1 MSTAYDRTTFHLPRA
16 MGLSA
21 VGLLVAF
28 LVQTA
33 VLPAV
38 GLSAAI
44 PFVYA
49 TVAVLAVVLGPR
61 AGAAE
66 GFAAG
71 LLMDLTGSGTLGV
84 GALIG
89 CLLGALAGRV
99 HVDRWWFSGVPTVA
113 VLVIAAAV
121 VANVVNAV
129 LGQIPLT
136 MTASW
141 LWIVLGGVV
150 SVLVLMPTR
159 FWLRELVR

>member
-1 MSTAYDRTTFHLPRA
+1 MSTVHDRTTFHLPRA

-28 LVQTA
+28 LVQTS

-38 GLSAAI
+38 GISAAV

-71 LLMDLTGSGTLGV
+71 LLLDLTGSGTLGV

-99 HVDRWWFSGVPTVA
+99 HVDRWWFSGVPTVS
-113 VLVIAAAV
+113 VLVVSSAMISS
-121 VANVVNAV
+121 VVNAV
-129 LGQIPLT
+129 LGQVPLT
-136 MTASW
+136 LTTGW
-141 LWIVLGGVV
+141 LWLLVGGVLSVLG
-150 SVLVLMPTR
+150 LMPTR
-159 FWLRELVR
+159 FWLREMVR

>member
-1 MSTAYDRTTFHLPRA
+1 MSTVYDRTTFHLPRA

-28 LVQTA
+28 LVQTS
-33 VLPAV
+33 VLPAI

-71 LLMDLTGSGTLGV
+71 LLLDLTGSGTLGI

-99 HVDRWWFSGVPTVA
+99 HVDRWWFSGVPMVS
-113 VLVIAAAV
+113 VLVVAAGV
-121 VANVVNAV
+121 VSSVANAA
-129 LGQIPLT
+129 LGQIPLLL
-136 MTASW
+136 TASW
-141 LWIVLGGVV
+141 LWVIVGGVV
-150 SVLVLMPTR
+150 SVVLLMPAR

>member
-1 MSTAYDRTTFHLPRA
+1 MSTVYDRTTFHLPRA

-28 LVQTA
+28 LVQTS
-33 VLPAV
+33 VLPAI

-71 LLMDLTGSGTLGV
+71 LLLDLTGSGTLGI

-99 HVDRWWFSGVPTVA
+99 HVDRWWFSGVPTVSI
-113 VLVIAAAV
+113 LV
-121 VANVVNAV
+121 VAAGVGSSVANAV
-129 LGQIPLT
+129 LGQIPLLLT
-136 MTASW
+136 GSW
-141 LWIVLGGVV
+141 LWVAVGGMLSVV
-150 SVLVLMPTR
+150 VLMPTR